1 MEKESTNKVIQ
12 KAYLDYRPNIVA
24 IDEDK
29 IMSFKMKISEQV
41 LGDNENQALA
51 GKSLEEGVKFL
62 LALNSINYQYWDL
75 DEKNKTFTRYSN
87 NNNVGA
93 LAAFEGFTYLWN
105 EIKYT
110 PDMYKI
116 INESIVEEF
125 FGNIPDKKGRVNI
138 FQESLSPIIL
148 EKAFQVIHED
158 VLKNKLINVNT
169 AQKVA
174 DIMPV
179 SFSDDYLKK
188 IQLSLY
194 EIALHYKSRG
204 FDTKFDLT
212 VAADYQVPKV
222 LENMGVLQYS
232 ESLKDK
238 IKNREIIEENSEEE
252 NAIRAA
258 TIIAC
263 HSITKIHNISIDK
276 LDRALWLARNDVKDK
291 NFHLTKTRKY

>member
-1 MEKESTNKVIQ
+1 MKNNKTNQVIQ
-12 KAYLDYRPNIVA
+12 KAYLDYRPEIVS
-24 IDEDK
+24 IDESK
-29 IMSFKMKISEQV
+29 VLSFNMKISDEV
-41 LGDNENQALA
+41 LGDNENQALS

-75 DEKNKTFTRYSN
+75 DANKTFIRYSN

-93 LAAFEGFTYLWN
+93 IAAFEGFCNLWA
-105 EIKYT
+105 EMKYT
-110 PDMYKI
+110 PNIYSMM
-116 INESIVEEF
+116 NEQLIEDF
-125 FGNIPDKKGRVNI
+125 FGDIPDKSGRVAI
-138 FQESLSPIIL
+138 FKESLNPEIL
-148 EKAFQVIHED
+148 NKAFNIIQDD
-158 VLKNKLINVNT
+158 VSNRKMIDVET
-169 AQKVA
+169 ANKVA
-174 DIMPV
+174 NVMPV

-194 EIALHYKSRG
+194 EIALHYKNRK
-204 FDTKFDLT
+204 FKVDFDLT

-222 LENMGVLQYS
+222 LENMGILVYS
-232 ESLKDK
+232 KELKEK
-238 IKNREIIEENSEEE
+238 IKNREIINEDSEEE

-263 HSITKIHNISIDK
+263 NSITKIHNISIDK